1 MGYLDDLKE
10 LERQHPGELERI
22 GRLRRALVPESEK
35 PDRLRD
41 FRDQRLNRP
50 DGPGSIEPELV

>member
-1 MGYLDDLKE
+1 MGYREDLQE
-10 LERQHPGELERI
+10 LERLHPGDLECMRRI
-22 GRLRRALVPESEK
+22 RKALVPESEK

-50 DGPGSIEPELV
+50 EGIGSYEPEKT